1 MLAHTTS
8 ETKNCIVFQHGNN
21 LYIDNLTPDDASN
34 ALDRTL
40 MNTYMLQYEDTLGIH
55 VTFDNIVKIRSLEN
69 ALRQITD
76 LPRQLRELHVMNA
89 RCVAIEVPNYLF
101 NQLEVLSIINSNLQ
115 QIPPE
120 VVWCTRLRALT
131 LSHAA
136 IRNFNL
142 EFLPPALLQLNL
154 SFNYIGQEPD
164 SIFNYLICM
173 TDNFMFRADFSYNHI
188 ATENLPS
195 EFTRKHNLVIQKSYV
210 HRAVCRAA
218 DANIRQLV
226 RQAGQ
231 VEQPVGPKILG
242 MQSVHLSS
250 INKSVMESIKAI
262 QSSLST
268 EQQEQL
274 KQSQRT
280 KMEKEIEILELP
292 YENHQELIE
301 WIHLSTVHSIVKLT
315 YCDLL
320 AMIWMIHDT
329 SLLPNTTTSDLQ
341 KRLKE
346 EIIDSHKMC
355 FTGRFN
361 RLVNA
366 CVGIVKGVHVGLSIN
381 EEIQLTTKQI
391 ITKYN
396 EPIESDE
403 DENDVLKQFIQKANA
418 FQVAINEF
426 DEMVERFTKEE
437 QTEANIPSWKDALND
452 LSPTPFLF
460 NSLYLI
466 EWDMKA
472 FHKETGEHVGTFD
485 TTSCTI
491 IH

>member
-1 MLAHTTS
+1 MLAHTTA

-21 LYIDNLTPDDASN
+21 LYIDNLTPDDAAS

-55 VTFDNIVKIRSLEN
+55 VTFDNIVKIRSLDN
-69 ALRQITD
+69 TLRQITD
-76 LPRQLRELHVMNA
+76 LPRQLRELHLMNA
-89 RCVAIEVPNYLF
+89 RCVAIQVPDYLF

-120 VVWCTRLRALT
+120 VVWCTHLRALT
-131 LSHAA
+131 LSKAA
-136 IRNFNL
+136 IRNFDL
-142 EFLPPALLQLNL
+142 EILPPALLQLNL
-154 SFNYIGQEPD
+154 SFNYIGQAPD

-188 ATENLPS
+188 TTEHLPS

-210 HRAVCRAA
+210 HRTICQAA
-218 DANIRQLV
+218 NANIRQVV

-231 VEQPVGPKILG
+231 VEAIGHKILG
-242 MQSVHLSS
+242 AQNVHLSS
-250 INKSVMESIKAI
+250 INKSVIESIKAI
-262 QSSLST
+262 QSTLST
-268 EQQEQL
+268 EQQ

-280 KMEKEIEILELP
+280 NMEKEIEILELP
-292 YENHQELIE
+292 CKNHIELIE
-301 WIHLSTVHSIVKLT
+301 WMQLPTVHSVTKLT
-315 YCDLL
+315 YRELL
-320 AMIWMIHDT
+320 AMIWTIHDT
-329 SLLPNTTTSDLQ
+329 SSLLPNITVSDLQ

-366 CVGIVKGVHVGLSIN
+366 CVGIVNGVHVGLSIN
-381 EEIQLTTKQI
+381 EELQLTTQQI

-396 EPIESDE
+396 AAAVESNE
-403 DENDVLKQFIQKANA
+403 INDALKQFIQEANA
-418 FQVAINEF
+418 FQVAMNEF
-426 DEMVERFTKEE
+426 DEMVARFTKEE

-460 NSLYLI
+460 DRLYLI
-466 EWDMKA
+466 HWDMKA
-472 FHKETGEHVGTFD
+472 FNKETGERVGTFD
-485 TTSCTI
+485 TTSSTI
-491 IH
+491 IIH